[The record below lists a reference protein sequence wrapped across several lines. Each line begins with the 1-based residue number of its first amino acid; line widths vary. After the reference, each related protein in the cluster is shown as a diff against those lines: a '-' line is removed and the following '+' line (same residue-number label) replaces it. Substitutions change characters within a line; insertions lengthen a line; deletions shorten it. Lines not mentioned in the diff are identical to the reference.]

1 MPITA
6 APKIAIKIASAQT
19 TARAH
24 RTFGV
29 SVIAL
34 LLCAGVASAQE
45 SERGFGFIEQLFG
58 NSERAAPDGAPSGS
72 PSGTPDRGPT
82 ATGRIAQS
90 SAADLTMRLDRLE
103 AQIRQLTGAIE
114 QLQYRNQQ
122 LEGQLRRVQGDTEYR
137 AQDGAPRVTTPGRPA
152 APSQP
157 MPPQATQPYSQ
168 PPPAAAPGG
177 RRGDAFDPALNPA
190 APGAPRTLGTT
201 SPSAPLTQ
209 APVAQQAPM
218 AQAPDPD
225 EPVGA
230 PGGRAAGA
238 PLDLSTLAGL
248 AGGDAGTPG
257 AGGEPSPRAPGAS
270 GGQVATLPP
279 SDSPKDA
286 YDLAY
291 GYILRRDY
299 ALAEDGFRLFM
310 RRYPS
315 DRLASD
321 AQYWLGESL
330 FQRQRYRDAAEIF
343 LNVSTKFETAAKA
356 PDSLLRLGQSL
367 AALGEKEAAC
377 ASFGEVSRKYP
388 RASVSVKQGV
398 DREQKRVRC

>member
-1 MPITA
+1 MA
-6 APKIAIKIASAQT
+6 GFS
-19 TARAH
+19 H
-24 RTFGV
+24 RTIGL
-29 SVIAL
+29 SLIAL
-34 LLCAGVASAQE
+34 LLYSGVASAQE
-45 SERGFGFIEQLFG
+45 SERGFLEQLFG
-58 NSERAAPDGAPSGS
+58 GSERSAPSAAPDGAP
-72 PSGTPDRGPT
+72 DRGA
-82 ATGRIAQS
+82 ATGRVAQS

-103 AQIRQLTGAIE
+103 GQIRQLTGAIE

-122 LEGQLRRVQGDTEYR
+122 LEGQLRRMQQDTEYR
-137 AQDGAPRVTTPGRPA
+137 VQDGARAAPPARPA

-157 MPPQATQPYSQ
+157 MQPPPQATPPYS
-168 PPPAAAPGG
+168 PPPAAAPG
-177 RRGDAFDPALNPA
+177 RRGDAFDPALNPS
-190 APGAPRTLGTT
+190 APGAPRPLGTT
-201 SPSAPLTQ
+201 APSAPL
-209 APVAQQAPM
+209 

-238 PLDLSTLAGL
+238 PLDLSTLTGL
-248 AGGDAGTPG
+248 PGADTGMPG
-257 AGGEPSPRAPGAS
+257 AGGEQAPRNPDRGNPDRSGA
-270 GGQVATLPP
+270 QIATLPP
-279 SDSPKDA
+279 SDSPKDS

-299 ALAEDGFRLFM
+299 ALAEDGFRLFL

-321 AQYWLGESL
+321 AQYWLAESM

-398 DREQKRVRC
+398 DREQKRARC